1 MARRRI
7 AITGIGL
14 LTPLGVGTDTT
25 WRRVCAG
32 ESGIGPI
39 TRFDAREFTTTIAGE
54 VREFDATQWIP
65 KRNLRQMDLFIQFA
79 IAAADMAVAQA
90 GLDPAKGGERPD
102 PERWGCYIGAG
113 MGGLMTIEATY
124 KALLDKGPRHGISPY
139 FTPSVIINLA
149 PGQISIRH
157 DCRGPNMSMVSAC
170 STAAHSIGEAARL
183 IERGDADL
191 MIAGGSESTV
201 TPLGIGGFCSA
212 RALSQRN
219 DEPTKASRPFSA
231 SRDGFV
237 LSEGA
242 AIVVLEAYDRAI
254 ARGAPVLAEVVGYAA
269 NADAHHIT
277 APAPGGEGAA
287 RCMQL
292 ALRDAGLRPEQI
304 GYINAHATST
314 DADASETNAIRTV
327 FGAHAHAGLA
337 VSSTKSMHGHL
348 LGATGGLEA
357 AICALALRDGILPP
371 TINLDDPD
379 PACDLDYVPHQ
390 ARRAQV
396 EYAMSNSFGFGGT
409 NAALVLR
416 RGNAPAARA

>member
-14 LTPLGVGTDTT
+14 VSPLGVGTEET
-25 WRRVCAG
+25 WRRLCAG
-32 ESGIGPI
+32 ESGIGRI
-39 TRFDAREFTTTIAGE
+39 TRFDASEFTTTIAGE
-54 VREFDATQWIP
+54 VRDFDATKWIA
-65 KRNLRQMDLFIQFA
+65 KRNLRQMDLFIHYA
-79 IAAADMAVAQA
+79 IAAADMAVKQA
-90 GLDPAKGGERPD
+90 GLDPSSGGERPD

-113 MGGLMTIEATY
+113 MGGLGIIESTY
-124 KALLDKGPRHGISPY
+124 KTLLEKGPRHGISPY

-149 PGQISIRH
+149 PGQVSILH

-170 STAAHSIGEAARL
+170 STGAHSIGEAARL
-183 IERGDADL
+183 IERGDADAML
-191 MIAGGSESTV
+191 AGGTESTV

-242 AIVVLEAYDRAI
+242 AILVLEEFERARS
-254 ARGAPVLAEVVGYAA
+254 RGAKIIAEIAGYAA

-277 APAPGGEGAA
+277 MPSPGGAGAA

-292 ALRDAGLRPEQI
+292 ALKDAGLLPEQV

-314 DADASETNAIRTV
+314 IADAIETAAIRAV
-327 FGAHAHAGLA
+327 YGEHAHKGLA

-348 LGATGGLEA
+348 LGAAGSLEA

-379 PACDLDYVPHQ
+379 PDCDLDYVPHR
-390 ARRAQV
+390 ARASQI

-416 RGNAPAARA
+416 RAS

>member
-1 MARRRI
+1 VARRRI

-14 LTPLGVGTDTT
+14 VTPLGVGTDVT
-25 WRRVCAG
+25 WNAVLSGA
-32 ESGIGPI
+32 SGIGPI
-39 TRFDAREFTTTIAGE
+39 TRFDASAYTTTIAGE
-54 VREFDATQWIP
+54 VRDFEPTQWIP
-65 KRNLRQMDLFIQFA
+65 KRNLRQMDRFIHYA
-79 IAAADMAVAQA
+79 IAAADMAVKQA
-90 GLDPAKGGERPD
+90 GLDVDKPD
-102 PERWGCYIGAG
+102 PERWGCYVGAG
-113 MGGLMTIEATY
+113 MGGLGGIESTY

-149 PGQISIRH
+149 PGQISILY

-170 STAAHSIGEAARL
+170 STAAHSIGEAARV

-219 DEPTKASRPFSA
+219 DEPTKASRPFTA

-242 AIVVLEAYDRAI
+242 AILILEGLDRAQ
-254 ARGAPVLAEVVGYAA
+254 ARGATVLAEVIGYAA

-277 APAPGGEGAA
+277 SPAPGGVGAA
-287 RCMQL
+287 RCMTL
-292 ALRDAGLRPEQI
+292 ALRDAGLSPEQI

-314 DADASETNAIRTV
+314 DADSVETAAIRSV
-327 FGAHAHAGLA
+327 FGEHAYKGLA

-348 LGATGGLEA
+348 LGAAGGLEA
-357 AICALALRDGILPP
+357 AICALALRDGVLPP

-379 PACDLDYVPHQ
+379 PECDLDYIPHE
-390 ARRAQV
+390 ARRTSV

-416 RGNAPAARA
+416 RAP

>member
-14 LTPLGVGTDTT
+14 VTPLGIGTDET
-25 WRRVCAG
+25 WASVVAG
-32 ESGIGPI
+32 RSGIGPI
-39 TRFDAREFTTTIAGE
+39 QRFDASEFTTTIAGE
-54 VREFDATQWIP
+54 VRDFDAARWVP
-65 KRNLRQMDLFIQFA
+65 KRFQRQMDLFIQYALAAGDFA
-79 IAAADMAVAQA
+79 MKQA
-90 GLDPAKGGERPD
+90 GLDPSQGGTKPD
-102 PERWGCYIGAG
+102 PYRSGCYVGAG
-113 MGGLMTIEATY
+113 MGGLGYIENTY
-124 KALLDKGPRHGISPY
+124 KLLLEKGPRHGISPF

-149 PGQISIRH
+149 PGQLSIAW
-157 DCRGPNMSMVSAC
+157 DLRGPNMSMVSAC
-170 STAAHSIGEAARL
+170 STAAHSLGEAARV

-191 MIAGGSESTV
+191 MLAGGTESTV

-219 DEPTKASRPFSA
+219 DEPTKASRPFTA

-242 AIVVLEAYDRAI
+242 AILVLEGWDHAQ
-254 ARGAPVLAEVVGYAA
+254 ARGAKILGELVGYAA

-277 APAPGGEGAA
+277 MPSPGGEGAA

-292 ALRDAGLRPEQI
+292 ALKDAGLAPEQI

-314 DADASETNAIRTV
+314 SADAIETNAIRTV
-327 FGAHAHAGLA
+327 FGKHAHKGLA

-348 LGATGGLEA
+348 LGAAGGLEA
-357 AICALALRDGILPP
+357 AICALALRDGVLPP

-379 PACDLDYVPHQ
+379 PECDLDYVPHE

-409 NAALVLR
+409 NAALILR
-416 RGNAPAARA
+416 RVS

>member
-1 MARRRI
+1 
-7 AITGIGL
+7 
-14 LTPLGVGTDTT
+14 
-25 WRRVCAG
+25 
-32 ESGIGPI
+32 
-39 TRFDAREFTTTIAGE
+39 
-54 VREFDATQWIP
+54 
-65 KRNLRQMDLFIQFA
+65 
-79 IAAADMAVAQA
+79 
-90 GLDPAKGGERPD
+90 
-102 PERWGCYIGAG
+102 
-113 MGGLMTIEATY
+113 
-124 KALLDKGPRHGISPY
+124 
-139 FTPSVIINLA
+139 
-149 PGQISIRH
+149 
-157 DCRGPNMSMVSAC
+157 MSMVSAC
-170 STAAHSIGEAARL
+170 STAAHSIGEAARV

-242 AIVVLEAYDRAI
+242 AILVLEAWEHAQ
-254 ARGAPVLAEVVGYAA
+254 ARGATIIAELMGYAA

-277 APAPGGEGAA
+277 MPSPGGEGAA

-292 ALRDAGLRPEQI
+292 ALKDAGLRPEQI

-314 DADASETNAIRTV
+314 VADANETNAIRTA
-327 FGAHAHAGLA
+327 FGAHAHRVA

-348 LGATGGLEA
+348 LGAAGSLEA

-379 PACDLDYVPHQ
+379 PECDLDYVPNE
-390 ARRAQV
+390 ARRVQV

-416 RGNAPAARA
+416 RAS

>member
-1 MARRRI
+1 VARRRI

-14 LTPLGVGTDTT
+14 VTPLGVGTDVT
-25 WRRVCAG
+25 WASVCAG
-32 ESGIGPI
+32 KSGIGPI
-39 TRFDAREFTTTIAGE
+39 TRFDASEFTTTIAGE
-54 VREFDATQWIP
+54 VRDFDPTRWIP
-65 KRNLRQMDLFIQFA
+65 KRNLRSMDRFIHYG
-79 IAAADMAVAQA
+79 IAAADMAVKQA
-90 GLDPAKGGERPD
+90 GLDVDKPD
-102 PERWGCYIGAG
+102 PDRWGCYVGAG
-113 MGGLMTIEATY
+113 MGGLGTIEATY
-124 KALLDKGPRHGISPY
+124 KALTEKGPRHGISPY

-149 PGQISIRH
+149 PGQISIAH

-170 STAAHSIGEAARL
+170 STAAHSIGESARV

-191 MIAGGSESTV
+191 MIAGGTESTV

-219 DEPTKASRPFSA
+219 HEPEKASRPFTA

-242 AIVVLEAYDRAI
+242 AVLIIEAYERAQ
-254 ARGAPVLAEVVGYAA
+254 ARGATILAELVGYAA

-277 APAPGGEGAA
+277 APAPGGAGAA
-287 RCMQL
+287 KCMRK
-292 ALRDAGLRPEQI
+292 ALEDAGLAPEQI

-314 DADASETNAIRTV
+314 DADSGETAAMRTV
-327 FGAHAHAGLA
+327 FGKYAYGGLA

-348 LGATGGLEA
+348 LGAAGGLEA
-357 AICALALRDGILPP
+357 AISALALRDGILPP

-379 PACDLDYVPHQ
+379 PECDLDYIPHE
-390 ARRAQV
+390 ARRVQV

-409 NAALVLR
+409 NATLILR
-416 RGNAPAARA
+416 KAT